1 MPGRKT
7 KYSKEIAEK
16 AYLLALLGLTDKEM
30 IRFFDI
36 TEQTW
41 YNWLN
46 RSPSFREALAK
57 GKIEA
62 DANVAYRMYKRATG
76 YEYQEE
82 VTHVIDGKVVKTKVT
97 KHLPPNPTAFIF
109 WLKNRTGRKHNLQEF
124 SWQDVNKTEITG
136 KDGGP
141 IKTANID
148 ITKLDLSDLTD
159 EELQAAE
166 ILGLKLRKKDSQE

>member
-1 MPGRKT
+1 
-7 KYSKEIAEK
+7 
-16 AYLLALLGLTDKEM
+16 
-30 IRFFDI
+30 
-36 TEQTW
+36 
-41 YNWLN
+41 
-46 RSPSFREALAK
+46 
-57 GKIEA
+57 
-62 DANVAYRMYKRATG
+62 MYKRATG